1 MPKIVTI
8 DQMRRIEQAA
18 DAGGWSYDQM
28 MERAGQA
35 VAAEVMSRLAEPR
48 GKRIL
53 ILVGSGNNGGDGL
66 AAGCRLQE
74 TGSIVTAYLVRPR
87 SDPDA
92 HASRLRELGG
102 LVLARAE
109 DADESAL
116 ARLTAE
122 ADVLIDAVLG
132 TGSRLPLSEEVSA
145 VLSRVEAA
153 RSTRSR
159 RPLSLAVD
167 CPSGLDCDSGAH
179 APETLAADVTVTL
192 AAAKPGLLRFPGAGL
207 VGEIVIGEIGLN
219 PGLKELSEVPMELAD
234 AKTVRAWMPARPPDS
249 HKGTFGKVVIAAG
262 SINYPGSAALAGEAA
277 YRVGAGLVTLAVP
290 GGVQLPLV
298 AALREA
304 TWIILPQE
312 MGVLTEAA
320 AEVLRKGCR
329 GATALVLGPGLG
341 REEVTRHFLERLLK
355 PSESNVRG
363 RMGFLPRE
371 NEAAPQAEPLPQLI
385 VDADGLR
392 LLSALEDWPA
402 RLPPGSI
409 LTPHPGE
416 MSALTGLDRD
426 TIQANREGVARE
438 KAAEWRHVVV
448 LKGAHTV
455 VAAPDGR
462 AWVMPFAT
470 AALAK
475 AGTGDVLAGAIG
487 GLCAQGVAAVE
498 AAALAAFLHG
508 RAGVLAA
515 EKSGT
520 TAGVLAG
527 EVAGLLPAA
536 IAELERG

>member
-18 DAGGWSYDQM
+18 DVGGWSYDRM
-28 MERAGQA
+28 MLRAGQA
-35 VAAEVMSRLAEPR
+35 VAAEVLRRRPEAR
-48 GKRIL
+48 KNRVL

-66 AAGCRLQE
+66 VAGCRLRE
-74 TGSIVTAYLVRPR
+74 AGSIVTAYQVVPR
-87 SDPDA
+87 EGPDP
-92 HASRLRELGG
+92 HALRLQELGG
-102 LVLARAE
+102 AVLSRAE
-109 DADESAL
+109 DSDLSTL
-116 ARLTAE
+116 ARLTSE

-132 TGSRLPLSEEVSA
+132 TGFRLPLREGISA

-153 RSTRSR
+153 RSARSR
-159 RPLSLAVD
+159 RPLSIAVD

-179 APETLAADVTVTL
+179 APATLAMDVTVTL
-192 AAAKPGLLRFPGAGL
+192 AAAKPGLLRFPGASL
-207 VGEIVIGEIGLN
+207 AGEIVVGEIGLN

-234 AKTVRAWMPARPPDS
+234 AKTVRAWMPPRPADS

-262 SINYPGSAALAGEAA
+262 SVNYPGSAGLAGEAA
-277 YRVGAGLVTLAVP
+277 YRVGAGLVSLAVP
-290 GGVQLPLV
+290 GGVQLSIA

-304 TWIILPQE
+304 TWVILPQE
-312 MGVLTEAA
+312 MGVITEAA
-320 AEVLRKGCR
+320 ADVLRKSCED
-329 GATALVLGPGLG
+329 AEALLVGPGLG
-341 REEVTRHFLERLLK
+341 REDVTRHFLQRLLR
-355 PSESNVRG
+355 PAEANLRG
-363 RMGFLPRE
+363 RMGFLPRAS
-371 NEAAPQAEPLPQLI
+371 EAAPEAIPLPQLI

-392 LLSALEDWPA
+392 LLAALEDWPA

-416 MSALTGLDRD
+416 MSALTGLDRE

-438 KAAEWRHVVV
+438 KAAEWGQVVV

-462 AWVMPFAT
+462 GWVIPFAT

-475 AGTGDVLAGAIG
+475 AGTGDVLAGAIS
-487 GLCAQGVAAVE
+487 GLCAQGVAAAE
-498 AAALAAFLHG
+498 AAVLGAFLHG

-515 EKSGT
+515 EKAGT

-527 EVAGLLPAA
+527 EVAQLLPAA
-536 IAELERG
+536 MAELERG